1 MEKERKKKRTMPK
14 NDLLEMIEKKKR
26 KINQAARSEETEK
39 MQGKLE
45 RAEKELK
52 KKEEMIASLKRT
64 IEKQEERILKL
75 STLNEGLQET
85 IIKMKDVEAP
95 VYPKEFVTPPRPQ
108 QHSTASNSGAV
119 QACLKSPASP
129 PPSTLDHSVAQED
142 PLSDKIDL
150 GNGLL
155 IKRTTWKTIE
165 GRTKDS
171 LFVKDL
177 LVAVWD
183 PAVLLT
189 KSLEGK
195 HCPRHPGR
203 QRKEPLTPW
212 KVAVLKDRYR
222 ERLRAQGF
230 PEGHLENALRSFN
243 RFISEK
249 ISDIE
254 KTAKR
259 HAEGEAD
266 KMERKRSKL
275 VARAV
280 RDAVAKKK
288 PCCDHLL
295 EVEALKQ
302 ENAEIKKQLQEQKD
316 LIDTAK
322 MLKRLQRAVNQLTSA
337 AEGAKPSEP
346 ERNTHRDIG
355 GGVMVSEAT
364 LTRLEESY
372 RDAPCKIARALIR
385 VVFSDE
391 ELLNKTLFGRQA
403 NSHKENPVKP
413 ALDQK
418 RVSAVLEYTCC
429 KFRCSD
435 VKLKRS
441 LGSMLQK
448 MGTKNDTSSKESS
461 GE

>member
-1 MEKERKKKRTMPK
+1 MPAYAYVRYKDNNSFAIVPVTDVRGFHPANKNEFSARTYFVKWTDADGESDYYASRILVLGDSEKEIQATLESGRLRVQKSFDSSTSEDEPNEMEKERKKKRTMPK

-108 QHSTASNSGAV
+108 QHSTANNSGAV

-203 QRKEPLTPW
+203 QIKEPLTPW
-212 KVAVLKDRYR
+212 KVAVLKDCYR
-222 ERLRAQGF
+222 ECLRAQGF
-230 PEGHLENALRSFN
+230 PEGHLENALKSFN

-259 HAEGEAD
+259 Y
-266 KMERKRSKL
+266 
-275 VARAV
+275 V
-280 RDAVAKKK
+280 
-288 PCCDHLL
+288 
-295 EVEALKQ
+295 
-302 ENAEIKKQLQEQKD
+302 
-316 LIDTAK
+316 
-322 MLKRLQRAVNQLTSA
+322 
-337 AEGAKPSEP
+337 
-346 ERNTHRDIG
+346 
-355 GGVMVSEAT
+355 
-364 LTRLEESY
+364 
-372 RDAPCKIARALIR
+372 
-385 VVFSDE
+385 
-391 ELLNKTLFGRQA
+391 
-403 NSHKENPVKP
+403 
-413 ALDQK
+413 
-418 RVSAVLEYTCC
+418 
-429 KFRCSD
+429 
-435 VKLKRS
+435 
-441 LGSMLQK
+441 
-448 MGTKNDTSSKESS
+448 
-461 GE
+461 

>member
-1 MEKERKKKRTMPK
+1 MPAYAYVRYKDNNSFAIVPVTDVRGFHPANKNDFSARTYFVKWTDADGESDYYASRILVLGDSEKEIQATLESGRLRVQKSFDYSTSEDEPNEMEKERKKKRTMPK

-52 KKEEMIASLKRT
+52 KKGGNDSKP
-64 IEKQEERILKL
+64 EKNHRKTGRKNTQVIDPE
-75 STLNEGLQET
+75 S
-85 IIKMKDVEAP
+85 P
-95 VYPKEFVTPPRPQ
+95 VYLKEFVTPPRPQ

-230 PEGHLENALRSFN
+230 PEGHLENALKSFN

-259 HAEGEAD
+259 Y
-266 KMERKRSKL
+266 
-275 VARAV
+275 V
-280 RDAVAKKK
+280 
-288 PCCDHLL
+288 
-295 EVEALKQ
+295 
-302 ENAEIKKQLQEQKD
+302 
-316 LIDTAK
+316 
-322 MLKRLQRAVNQLTSA
+322 
-337 AEGAKPSEP
+337 
-346 ERNTHRDIG
+346 
-355 GGVMVSEAT
+355 
-364 LTRLEESY
+364 
-372 RDAPCKIARALIR
+372 
-385 VVFSDE
+385 
-391 ELLNKTLFGRQA
+391 
-403 NSHKENPVKP
+403 
-413 ALDQK
+413 
-418 RVSAVLEYTCC
+418 
-429 KFRCSD
+429 
-435 VKLKRS
+435 
-441 LGSMLQK
+441 
-448 MGTKNDTSSKESS
+448 
-461 GE
+461 